1 MSDVPRQDPSPQTP
15 PPPRTQPST
24 PAVHSARAGFSLIEV
39 LVALGLTVLVVGAFS
54 PFAAQLL
61 ASWGRG
67 ARTAE
72 FADMLTTGV
81 ARLDRDF
88 RGVVPMMIT
97 RGEETSMLFR
107 GTASYVLFV
116 ATPGF
121 AGGGEGLELIS
132 LSAEPR
138 QGGGAALVRRR
149 APLGGDPEA
158 GGLGNP
164 VVLLDGR
171 YEIAFSYVGADGVR
185 RPEWQNRPDM
195 PARVEIVVGG
205 TAGTAGLPAP
215 LTFWVPADLPA
226 ACLTDDPPDACNA
239 ADDAEPP
246 PEDPGR

>member
-1 MSDVPRQDPSPQTP
+1 MSAAQRQGLPTPDMRSP
-15 PPPRTQPST
+15 
-24 PAVHSARAGFSLIEV
+24 RAGFSLIEV

-54 PFAAQLL
+54 PFAAQLI

-88 RGVVPMMIT
+88 RGAVPMMIT

-121 AGGGEGLELIS
+121 AAGGEGLELIS

-149 APLGGDPEA
+149 ASLGSDPEA
-158 GGLGNP
+158 GGLANP

-171 YEIAFSYVGADGVR
+171 YEIAFSYVGGDGVR

-195 PARVEIVVGG
+195 PVRVEITVGG
-205 TAGTAGLPAP
+205 AEGAAGLAAP

-226 ACLTDDPPDACNA
+226 ACLTDDPPDACTA
-239 ADDAEPP
+239 IDDAERENGQNGQPGQDPP
-246 PEDPGR
+246 GEPSK